1 MATYM
6 QLTDG
11 GKYNSDNIEA
21 SFTPKKKI
29 DLIKKSGGYFLA
41 YDEDKRKYGS
51 INIKTG
57 KFSGDT
63 HALIPLKEHL
73 LKWNDINSYIPQ
85 CINVIEIISG
95 IVSSVR
101 SYPVYNKLEEETQSC
116 NAEQVFL
123 DLINEHEKP
132 EVPFTDFEDF
142 GEDYD
147 DNRGYN
153 LVLTWGTLNPVK

>member
-1 MATYM
+1 MSNYLDGM
-6 QLTDG
+6 DG
-11 GKYNSDNIEA
+11 GKHNSDNCEA

-29 DLIKKSGGYFLA
+29 VSIKKSGGYFMA

-51 INIKTG
+51 INIKSG

-73 LKWNDINSYIPQ
+73 NKWNDINLYTPQ
-85 CINVIEIISG
+85 CINVIEILNG

-101 SYPVYNKLEEETQSC
+101 SFPIFNKGEEDTQSR
-116 NAEQVFL
+116 NAENEFL
-123 DLINEHEKP
+123 SLITEHEKP
-132 EVPFTDFEDF
+132 EVPFTDFDEF

-147 DNRGYN
+147 DQNGYN
-153 LVLTWGTLNPVK
+153 LVLIWGTLTPVK

>member
-6 QLTDG
+6 DGTDG
-11 GKYNSDNIEA
+11 GKHNSDNIEA

-63 HALIPLKEHL
+63 HALLPLTNHL
-73 LKWNDINSYIPQ
+73 NKWNEINKYVPQ
-85 CINVIEIISG
+85 CINVIEIING

-101 SYPVYNKLEEETQSC
+101 SYPVYNKLEEETQSR
-116 NAEQVFL
+116 NAEQAFL
-123 DLINEHEKP
+123 DFINIHEKRKYP
-132 EVPFTDFEDF
+132 ATDFEDF

-147 DNRGYN
+147 NGNGYN